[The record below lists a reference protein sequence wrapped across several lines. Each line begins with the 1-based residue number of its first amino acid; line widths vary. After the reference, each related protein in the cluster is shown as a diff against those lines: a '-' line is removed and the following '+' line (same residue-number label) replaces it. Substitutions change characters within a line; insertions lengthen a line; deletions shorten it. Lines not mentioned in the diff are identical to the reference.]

1 MSYTI
6 DQTHFPSTQIHLNSK
21 YADAYGGTPSA
32 KSWCY
37 FIFKEP
43 VVKLPNAYDFLISL
57 TSMECP
63 CSSYCV
69 TSSNNTM
76 TCNVT
81 YRDNSLQVITTITL
95 LYTIPPGNYTSADI
109 MTSSPVY
116 DPLNYIKLS
125 INSYNDLTNKFTFY
139 VTNISGLSNI
149 QILNCSVVYTNTP
162 IFGFTS
168 VVAGIRVGS
177 SLVYSL
183 TSNAC
188 VDLSGSRAIFFKVM
202 NVHTQSYDS
211 RTKYSGSILAR
222 IPMSQ
227 EQLGIVFWS
236 NYGSFKSKCSLKNV
250 SSLEIQIVDEDGN
263 LVDFNNIDWTATI
276 TLDIIGK
283 SPDFVAD
290 TPTFK

>member
-1 MSYTI
+1 
-6 DQTHFPSTQIHLNSK
+6 
-21 YADAYGGTPSA
+21 
-32 KSWCY
+32 
-37 FIFKEP
+37 
-43 VVKLPNAYDFLISL
+43 V
-57 TSMECP
+57 
-63 CSSYCV
+63 SS
-69 TSSNNTM
+69 
-76 TCNVT
+76 
-81 YRDNSLQVITTITL
+81 TITL

-109 MTSSPVY
+109 LTSSPVY

-139 VTNISGLSNI
+139 VTNISGLPNI
-149 QILNCSVVYTNTP
+149 QILSCSVVNTNTS
-162 IFGFTS
+162 IFGFSTVS
-168 VVAGIRVGS
+168 SNISGKRIGS
-177 SLVYSL
+177 SLVYSI

-236 NYGSFKSKCSLKNV
+236 NYASFKSKCSLKNV
-250 SSLEIQIVDEDGN
+250 SSLEIQIVDEDGD

-283 SPDFVAD
+283 SPEFVAD